1 MTEIQGILMKKC
13 SKPEVFSHSIVILC
27 AGAGTRMKSR
37 APKVLHK
44 LCGRSM
50 ISLILRES
58 LPLSDDIHIV
68 LYHQAKEIKEC
79 ITQEFSQ
86 YIPSHIYFHTQDHKN
101 YPGTGGAL
109 MGVKCKYEKILVL
122 NGDMPLVQSSSLKT
136 LCARSESIVLS
147 VFTLANPQGYGRVVL
162 DSKVSKKSHQPL
174 RVQKIIEEKDAN
186 AKQKA
191 ITTLNAGVYVF
202 EKSLLEALLP
212 HLSNNNAQQEYYLTD
227 IIALARDKKLLK
239 KCNITQ
245 KIEIGAQFVDSQEFM
260 GINSKAHLADA
271 QEVLLSRLRADAMQ
285 KGVRFD
291 IPQSVYIEC
300 GVEFIGECV
309 VENGV
314 RISGECVLEDSHI
327 KAHSVIESS
336 VIKRSD
342 IGPCAHIRPKC
353 EIIDTHIGNFVEVK
367 AGKLNGVK
375 AGHLSYLGDCE
386 IGRGSNVGAGVI
398 TCNYN
403 GKNKHKTIIG
413 ENVFIG
419 SDCQLVAPLNIESSV
434 LIAAGTTVTQNIPS
448 GALAISR
455 VEQKNKADFFKR
467 FFGKKE

>member
-1 MTEIQGILMKKC
+1 MKKC
-13 SKPEVFSHSIVILC
+13 AKLEIFSHSVVILC
-27 AGAGTRMKSR
+27 AGAGTRMKSHT
-37 APKVLHK
+37 PKVLHT

-58 LPLSDDIHIV
+58 LPISDDIHIV
-68 LYHQAKEIKEC
+68 LYHQADEITDS
-79 ITQEFSQ
+79 IMREFSEH
-86 YIPSHIYFHTQDHKN
+86 IPSHIHFHTQDHKN

-122 NGDMPLVQSSSLKT
+122 NGDMPLVRTASLQA
-136 LCARSESIVLS
+136 LCARRESIVLS
-147 VFTLANPQGYGRVVL
+147 VFELANPQGYGRVVL
-162 DSKVSKKSHQPL
+162 DSKKGVKSSPQ
-174 RVQKIIEEKDAN
+174 VQAIIEEKDAN

-202 EKSLLEALLP
+202 EKSLLGTLLP
-212 HLSNNNAQQEYYLTD
+212 HLSNANAQQEYYLTD
-227 IIALARDKKLLK
+227 IIALARDANLLK
-239 KCNITQ
+239 KCKITRA
-245 KIEIGAQFVDSQEFM
+245 IDIGAEFVNSEEFM

-271 QEVLLSRLRADAMQ
+271 QEVLLARLRNEAMQ

-309 VENGV
+309 IENGV
-314 RISGECVLEDSHI
+314 RISGECVIEDSHI
-327 KAHSVIESS
+327 KAHSVVESS
-336 VIKRSD
+336 TIKRSD
-342 IGPCAHIRPKC
+342 VGPCAHIRPKC

-398 TCNYN
+398 TCNYD
-403 GKNKHKTIIG
+403 GKQKHKTLIG

-419 SDCQLVAPLNIESSV
+419 SDCQLVAPISIESSV
-434 LIAAGTTVTQNIPS
+434 IIAAGTTVTQNIPS

-455 VEQKNKADFFKR
+455 TKQSNKLGFFAR
-467 FFGKKE
+467 FFGGSK